1 MRKIL
6 KMKININIKKKYLI
20 KINNYQKKNILKKKY
35 KTNYEN
41 ENRID
46 KNYSFYSNLL
56 LDTQENLKDNYKF

>member
-46 KNYSFYSNLL
+46 KNYSFYSNLF